1 MRKDFKIDGKYVV
14 LSVSSQIQS
23 PSVIV
28 TVKLSDRMPDIDSIS
43 VAFPVKSM
51 RSAEHFVM
59 NATEEEARLYRVFR
73 RKRLP
78 HSLERM
84 RPVMEAFGSMG
95 ARAPRRAMTAS
106 IVRRVLAGAAA
117 VLALAVGTAVYSDYR
132 EEQSLARL
140 YGGSY
145 IIENGRRTDNLRAI
159 HDDIERTLADSRRIE
174 KRAGQNV
181 IDRAEQDV
189 LDNISDPD
197 MRREVE
203 LMLK

>member
-1 MRKDFKIDGKYVV
+1 MKEQKMNSKKTKDIERLMQRFFDGE
-14 LSVSSQIQS
+14 
-23 PSVIV
+23 
-28 TVKLSDRMPDIDSIS
+28 TT
-43 VAFPVKSM
+43 
-51 RSAEHFVM
+51 
-59 NATEEEARLYRVFR
+59 TEEEARLYRVFR

-84 RPVMEAFGSMG
+84 RPVMEAFGSME

-145 IIENGRRTDNLRAI
+145 IIENGRRTDDLRAI
-159 HDDIERTLADSRRIE
+159 HDDIERTLADSRLIE

>member
-1 MRKDFKIDGKYVV
+1 MKEQKMNSKKTKDIERLMQRFFDGE
-14 LSVSSQIQS
+14 
-23 PSVIV
+23 
-28 TVKLSDRMPDIDSIS
+28 TT
-43 VAFPVKSM
+43 
-51 RSAEHFVM
+51 
-59 NATEEEARLYRVFR
+59 TEEEARLYRVFR

-84 RPVMEAFGSMG
+84 RPVMEAFGSME

-145 IIENGRRTDNLRAI
+145 IIENGRRTDDLRAI

-174 KRAGQNV
+174 KRAEQNV

>member
-1 MRKDFKIDGKYVV
+1 MKEQKMNSKKTKDIERLMQRFFDGE
-14 LSVSSQIQS
+14 
-23 PSVIV
+23 
-28 TVKLSDRMPDIDSIS
+28 TT
-43 VAFPVKSM
+43 
-51 RSAEHFVM
+51 
-59 NATEEEARLYRVFR
+59 TEEEARLYRVFR

-84 RPVMEAFGSMG
+84 RPVMEAFGSME

-106 IVRRVLAGAAA
+106 IVRR

-145 IIENGRRTDNLRAI
+145 IIENGRRTDDLRAI

>member
-1 MRKDFKIDGKYVV
+1 MKEQKMNSKKTKDIERLMQRFFDGE
-14 LSVSSQIQS
+14 
-23 PSVIV
+23 
-28 TVKLSDRMPDIDSIS
+28 TT
-43 VAFPVKSM
+43 
-51 RSAEHFVM
+51 
-59 NATEEEARLYRVFR
+59 TEEEARLYRVFR

-84 RPVMEAFGSMG
+84 RPVMEAFGSME

-106 IVRRVLAGAAA
+106 IVRRALAGAAA

-159 HDDIERTLADSRRIE
+159 HDDIERTLTDSRRIE

>member
-1 MRKDFKIDGKYVV
+1 MKEQKMNSKKTKDIERLMQRFFDGE
-14 LSVSSQIQS
+14 
-23 PSVIV
+23 
-28 TVKLSDRMPDIDSIS
+28 TT
-43 VAFPVKSM
+43 
-51 RSAEHFVM
+51 
-59 NATEEEARLYRVFR
+59 TEEEARLYRVFR

-84 RPVMEAFGSMG
+84 RPVMEAFGSME

-106 IVRRVLAGAAA
+106 IVRR
-117 VLALAVGTAVYSDYR
+117 ALAVGTAVYSDYR

-145 IIENGRRTDNLRAI
+145 IIENGRRTDDLRAI

>member
-1 MRKDFKIDGKYVV
+1 MNSKKTKDIERLMQRFFDGE
-14 LSVSSQIQS
+14 
-23 PSVIV
+23 
-28 TVKLSDRMPDIDSIS
+28 TT
-43 VAFPVKSM
+43 
-51 RSAEHFVM
+51 
-59 NATEEEARLYRVFR
+59 TEEEARLYRVFR

-78 HSLERM
+78 LSLERM
-84 RPVMEAFGSMG
+84 RPVMEAFGSME

-106 IVRRVLAGAAA
+106 IVRRVLAVAAA

-145 IIENGRRTDNLRAI
+145 IIENGRRTDDLRAI
-159 HDDIERTLADSRRIE
+159 HDDIEQTLADSRRIE

-181 IDRAEQDV
+181 IDRVEQDV

>member
-1 MRKDFKIDGKYVV
+1 MKGQKMNSKKTKDIEQLVQRFFDGE
-14 LSVSSQIQS
+14 
-23 PSVIV
+23 
-28 TVKLSDRMPDIDSIS
+28 TT
-43 VAFPVKSM
+43 
-51 RSAEHFVM
+51 
-59 NATEEEARLYRVFR
+59 TEEEARLYMVFR

-78 HSLERM
+78 DSLERM

-95 ARAPRRAMTAS
+95 ARTPRHAMTAS
-106 IVRRVLAGAAA
+106 IV
-117 VLALAVGTAVYSDYR
+117 
-132 EEQSLARL
+132 
-140 YGGSY
+140 Y
-145 IIENGRRTDNLRAI
+145 IIENGRRTDDLRAI

>member
-1 MRKDFKIDGKYVV
+1 MKEQKMNSKKTKDIERLMQRFFDGE
-14 LSVSSQIQS
+14 
-23 PSVIV
+23 
-28 TVKLSDRMPDIDSIS
+28 TT
-43 VAFPVKSM
+43 
-51 RSAEHFVM
+51 
-59 NATEEEARLYRVFR
+59 TEEEARLYRVFR

-84 RPVMEAFGSMG
+84 RPVMEAFGSME

-106 IVRRVLAGAAA
+106 IVRRVLAGA

-145 IIENGRRTDNLRAI
+145 IIENGRRTDDLRAI

>member
-1 MRKDFKIDGKYVV
+1 MNSKKTKDIERLMQRFFDGE
-14 LSVSSQIQS
+14 
-23 PSVIV
+23 
-28 TVKLSDRMPDIDSIS
+28 TT
-43 VAFPVKSM
+43 
-51 RSAEHFVM
+51 
-59 NATEEEARLYRVFR
+59 TEEEARLYRVFR

-84 RPVMEAFGSMG
+84 RPVMEAFGSME

-106 IVRRVLAGAAA
+106 IVRRALAGAAA

-174 KRAGQNV
+174 KRAGQKR
-181 IDRAEQDV
+181 DRPRGAGCARQH
-189 LDNISDPD
+189 IRP
-197 MRREVE
+197 
-203 LMLK
+203 

>member
-1 MRKDFKIDGKYVV
+1 MKEQKMNSKKTKDIERLMQRFFDGE
-14 LSVSSQIQS
+14 
-23 PSVIV
+23 
-28 TVKLSDRMPDIDSIS
+28 TT
-43 VAFPVKSM
+43 
-51 RSAEHFVM
+51 
-59 NATEEEARLYRVFR
+59 TEEEARLYRVFR

-84 RPVMEAFGSMG
+84 RPVMEAFGSME

-145 IIENGRRTDNLRAI
+145 IIENGRRTDDLRVI

>member
-1 MRKDFKIDGKYVV
+1 MKEQMMNSKKTKDIERLMQRFFDGE
-14 LSVSSQIQS
+14 
-23 PSVIV
+23 
-28 TVKLSDRMPDIDSIS
+28 TT
-43 VAFPVKSM
+43 
-51 RSAEHFVM
+51 
-59 NATEEEARLYRVFR
+59 TEEEARLYRVFR

-84 RPVMEAFGSMG
+84 RPVMEAFGSME

-145 IIENGRRTDNLRAI
+145 IIENGRRTDDLRAI
-159 HDDIERTLADSRRIE
+159 HDDIEQTLADSRRIE

>member
-1 MRKDFKIDGKYVV
+1 MKTSEMNSKKTKEIEQLVERFFDGE
-14 LSVSSQIQS
+14 
-23 PSVIV
+23 
-28 TVKLSDRMPDIDSIS
+28 TT
-43 VAFPVKSM
+43 
-51 RSAEHFVM
+51 
-59 NATEEEARLYRVFR
+59 TEEEARLYKVFR

-78 HSLERM
+78 DSLERM
-84 RPVMEAFGSMG
+84 RPVMEAFGAMSEEKPRHAVTVSMI
-95 ARAPRRAMTAS
+95 RRALM
-106 IVRRVLAGAAA
+106 GAAA
-117 VLALAVGTAVYSDYR
+117 VLALAVGIAIYSDYR
-132 EEQSLARL
+132 EEQSLARI

-145 IIENGRRTDNLRAI
+145 IIENGRRTDDLRAI

>member
-1 MRKDFKIDGKYVV
+1 MNSKKTKDIERLMQRFFDGE
-14 LSVSSQIQS
+14 
-23 PSVIV
+23 
-28 TVKLSDRMPDIDSIS
+28 TT
-43 VAFPVKSM
+43 
-51 RSAEHFVM
+51 
-59 NATEEEARLYRVFR
+59 TEEEARLYRVFR

-84 RPVMEAFGSMG
+84 RPVMEAFGSME

-106 IVRRVLAGAAA
+106 IVRRALAGAAA

-159 HDDIERTLADSRRIE
+159 HDDIERTLTDSRRIE

>member
-1 MRKDFKIDGKYVV
+1 MKEQKMNSKKTKDIERLMQRFFDGE
-14 LSVSSQIQS
+14 
-23 PSVIV
+23 
-28 TVKLSDRMPDIDSIS
+28 TT
-43 VAFPVKSM
+43 
-51 RSAEHFVM
+51 
-59 NATEEEARLYRVFR
+59 TEEEARLYRVFR

-84 RPVMEAFGSMG
+84 RPVMEAFGSME

-145 IIENGRRTDNLRAI
+145 IIENGRRTDDLRAI

-203 LMLK
+203 LMLNE

>member
-1 MRKDFKIDGKYVV
+1 MKEQKMNSKKTKDIERLMQRFFDGE
-14 LSVSSQIQS
+14 
-23 PSVIV
+23 
-28 TVKLSDRMPDIDSIS
+28 TT
-43 VAFPVKSM
+43 
-51 RSAEHFVM
+51 
-59 NATEEEARLYRVFR
+59 TEEEARLYRVFR

-78 HSLERM
+78 LSLERM
-84 RPVMEAFGSMG
+84 RPVMEAFGSME

-106 IVRRVLAGAAA
+106 IVRRVLAVAAA

-145 IIENGRRTDNLRAI
+145 IIENGRRTDDLRAI
-159 HDDIERTLADSRRIE
+159 HDDIEQTLADSRRIE

>member
-1 MRKDFKIDGKYVV
+1 MKEQKMNSKKTKDIERLMQRFFDGE
-14 LSVSSQIQS
+14 
-23 PSVIV
+23 
-28 TVKLSDRMPDIDSIS
+28 TT
-43 VAFPVKSM
+43 
-51 RSAEHFVM
+51 
-59 NATEEEARLYRVFR
+59 TEEEARLYRVFR

-84 RPVMEAFGSMG
+84 RPVMEAFGSME
-95 ARAPRRAMTAS
+95 ARAPRHAMTAS

-145 IIENGRRTDNLRAI
+145 IIENGRRTDDLRAI
-159 HDDIERTLADSRRIE
+159 HDDIEQTLADSRRIE